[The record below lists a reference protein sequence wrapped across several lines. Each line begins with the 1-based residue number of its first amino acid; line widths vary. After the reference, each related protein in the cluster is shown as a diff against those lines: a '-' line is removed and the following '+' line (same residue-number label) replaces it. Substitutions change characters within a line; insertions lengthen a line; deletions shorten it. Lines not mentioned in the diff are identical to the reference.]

1 GIPRARSSE
10 VRRRIQCGPGEPP
23 APLRQPA
30 TAAPPAQSR
39 RACTWPFSSASA
51 HLAPPAWLTFDTNEL
66 RRGSPPFHV
75 AQDGRELVE
84 RPKRRWR
91 AGGRIRI
98 SHADHGETVIWIAPL
113 SPPRGTTTSRS

>member
-1 GIPRARSSE
+1 
-10 VRRRIQCGPGEPP
+10 
-23 APLRQPA
+23 
-30 TAAPPAQSR
+30 PAQSR

-51 HLAPPAWLTFDTNEL
+51 HLAPPAWLKFDTNEL

-113 SPPRGTTTSRS
+113 SPPRRAMGNITAPVDNTRRLPFAISVSPMAE